1 MSVSE
6 EKENSPSSI
15 CCLLVANDERKEGI
29 RCPTKPHTTII
40 SNRFKSH
47 LHIYAINT

>member
-15 CCLLVANDERKEGI
+15 CYLLVANDERKG
-29 RCPTKPHTTII
+29 RHTL
-40 SNRFKSH
+40 SNKTTYH
-47 LHIYAINT
+47 HY